1 MMPSF
6 TEELEQRDWLLADGA
21 IGTNLFEMGLSNGDA
36 PEIWNETEPQKIKN
50 LHRMFGDAGS
60 ELFLTNSFGANRAR
74 LKLHK
79 LEEKSYKLSRI
90 SAALAKE
97 VASEFKK
104 KIFVAGSIG
113 PTGEILSPIGD
124 LKFDI
129 AVEFFHEQA
138 EGLKAGGADII
149 WVETISA
156 AEEFYAAAK
165 AIELVGL
172 PWCGTMSFDT
182 AGRTMM
188 GISPQEFVKIIK
200 DLENPPT
207 AFGANCGTGAADIIK
222 TLQGFT
228 KEDFDIPLILKGNAG
243 VPRFENGEFL
253 YDGTPEVMAQYALLA
268 RDSGAKI
275 IGGCCGTAYEH
286 ISAMKLALET
296 TPLGNPPS
304 DDLIVSKLGKFS
316 ENLNETIVKNTDRA
330 SSSRS
335 RRKRRSAS

>member
-1 MMPSF
+1 MQSSF
-6 TEELEQRDWLLADGA
+6 PEALKQRDWLLADGA

-36 PEIWNETEPQKIKN
+36 PEIWNETNPQKIKN

-79 LEEKSYKLSRI
+79 LENKSYELSKI

-97 VASEFKK
+97 VASEFENQ
-104 KIFVAGSIG
+104 IFVAGSIG

-124 LKFDI
+124 LKFDT

-165 AIELVGL
+165 AIELVDL

-188 GISPQEFVKIIK
+188 GISPQEFVKLVQE
-200 DLENPPT
+200 LENPPV

-222 TLQGFT
+222 TLQGLI
-228 KEDFDIPLILKGNAG
+228 EGNLGLPLILKGNAG
-243 VPRFENGEFL
+243 VPRFEDGEFL
-253 YDGTPEVMAQYALLA
+253 YDGTPEVMAQYSILA

-286 ISAMKLALET
+286 IRAMRLALET

-304 DDLIVSKLGKFS
+304 DDLIVSKLGNFAQ
-316 ENLNETIVKNTDRA
+316 NLHNTVGKNTDRA
-330 SSSRS
+330 STNRS
-335 RRKRRSAS
+335 RRKRRSTS